1 MGNLEETIRAEH
13 VPLPVGALVSFVG
26 VDGEV
31 MPALV
36 AAVSEDSLTLRGAAT
51 VRALPGDRAV
61 VGWSLAGGIHEL
73 RTRVLDVE
81 LHQSELQVARV
92 GMITR
97 SGDRRRSVRFPLV
110 AEASLLIGGIELN
123 GWTYDFSVHGTG
135 LLLEDG
141 APPIDA
147 CGSLELRSIDGV
159 LLPRTRVRVVH
170 HGRTK
175 DLRHPRIGLAFNDPD
190 RVAEATQRLLI
201 ALDG

>member
-13 VPLPVGALVSFVG
+13 VPLTVGALVSFVG
-26 VDGEV
+26 VDGEA

-36 AAVSEDSLTLRGAAT
+36 SAITEDSLTLRGAAT

-61 VGWSLAGGIHEL
+61 VGWSLDGGIHEL

-110 AEASLLIGGIELN
+110 AEASMLINGIELN
-123 GWTYDFSVHGTG
+123 GWTYDFSVNGSG
-135 LLLEDG
+135 LLLEAE
-141 APPIDA
+141 APSIDA
-147 CGSLELRSIDGV
+147 CGTLELRSIDGV
-159 LLPRTRVRVVH
+159 LLPRTQVRIVH

-175 DLRHPRIGLAFNDPD
+175 NVLHPRVGVAFSDPE
-190 RVAEATQRLLI
+190 RVAEATHRLLV
-201 ALDG
+201 ALGS